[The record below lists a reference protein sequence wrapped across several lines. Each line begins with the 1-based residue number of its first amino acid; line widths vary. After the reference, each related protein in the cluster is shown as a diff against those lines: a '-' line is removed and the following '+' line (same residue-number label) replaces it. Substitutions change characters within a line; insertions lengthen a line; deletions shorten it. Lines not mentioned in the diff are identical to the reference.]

1 MWLRLL
7 LFGLLAVFTLQLA
20 AAGNAHGAA
29 DIDENEFAE
38 FEEFDNEDEDSGET
52 ANIYWGFIE
61 ITTLFTYV

>member
-52 ANIYWGFIE
+52 DNIYFS
-61 ITTLFTYV
+61 